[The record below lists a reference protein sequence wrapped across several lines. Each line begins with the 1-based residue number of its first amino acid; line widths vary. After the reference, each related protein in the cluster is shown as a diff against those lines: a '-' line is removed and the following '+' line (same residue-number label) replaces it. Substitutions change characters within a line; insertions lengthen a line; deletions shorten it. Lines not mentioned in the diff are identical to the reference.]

1 MVEER
6 EGEID
11 VSKLDDFGGVEVGF
25 IGSVC
30 TLGTEVIAGDDG
42 VRLENTV
49 TERKSQFK
57 SYKLTSYNSIIR
69 FVKGIN

>member
-25 IGSVC
+25 IGY
-30 TLGTEVIAGDDG
+30 GGD
-42 VRLENTV
+42 RW
-49 TERKSQFK
+49 
-57 SYKLTSYNSIIR
+57 
-69 FVKGIN
+69 